1 MSMWKHRLRV
11 TVFDESSYS
20 EIRVFRGSPR
30 VWAWGVAG
38 AASLVVVATYL
49 LVAQTPLREHLVP
62 GYVAEATRADMR
74 ETRAMADSLSAILTR
89 QEMSLWALRHSLA
102 GDSAAM
108 AFLQG
113 ASEPVPQTEGSQE
126 SNEALSAGAGEGERA
141 LRDRIEQ
148 EDRFSL
154 QRRSTDANN
163 NAIGFDFLP
172 VAGGVSDHI
181 DVGIGHLG
189 VDLVAPEG
197 SAIQAVDDGSVL
209 FSSYAV
215 ETGYTLIVQ
224 HRGERVS
231 VYKHCASLLK
241 QQGDLV
247 SGGEAVALM
256 GNTGELTTGPHLH
269 FEWWVKGRPLDPT
282 PWLGSTDS
290 AVGL

>member
-30 VWAWGVAG
+30 GWAWGIVG
-38 AASLVVVATYL
+38 ATALVVTATYL

-74 ETRAMADSLSAILTR
+74 ETRAMADSLAAILTR

-113 ASEPVPQTEGSQE
+113 ASEPEPRAEVSQE

-172 VAGGVSDHI
+172 VAGGVSDHM
-181 DVGIGHLG
+181 DVGIGHLWGGLGGPGRIRHTSCGRWVRVVQFLRRGNGIHLDRSTPRRTG
-189 VDLVAPEG
+189 VSL
-197 SAIQAVDDGSVL
+197 Q
-209 FSSYAV
+209 
-215 ETGYTLIVQ
+215 TL
-224 HRGERVS
+224 RVPS
-231 VYKHCASLLK
+231 QTARRLGV
-241 QQGDLV
+241 
-247 SGGEAVALM
+247 GG
-256 GNTGELTTGPHLH
+256 
-269 FEWWVKGRPLDPT
+269 
-282 PWLGSTDS
+282 
-290 AVGL
+290 